1 MSGKLPA
8 GQNYLIVQHP
18 MADNQFDIVVS
29 GDYVRDLKLNNG
41 TNFFKLTAREACRV
55 AMRQTHS
62 PPRFTTVWPMMIP

>member
-1 MSGKLPA
+1 MILYLVLPMRQHRKNFRQ

-41 TNFFKLTAREACRV
+41 TNLFK
-55 AMRQTHS
+55 THR
-62 PPRFTTVWPMMIP
+62 PGKPAG